1 MGILIFLFLL
11 VLSLANLAI
20 IVIKTGAPTR
30 PEEKGELLMNIKRRL
45 SVSVAML
52 LLAAACAVSAIAA
65 GASGSDGGGGDG
77 YVLRGYEGYVAIFDG
92 ESRTKPSIITGIEL
106 RNLTEADRMLMET
119 GLPAET
125 EAELALLLEDLGS

>member
-1 MGILIFLFLL
+1 
-11 VLSLANLAI
+11 
-20 IVIKTGAPTR
+20 
-30 PEEKGELLMNIKRRL
+30 MNIKRRL
-45 SVSVAML
+45 SVSIAML

-65 GASGSDGGGGDG
+65 GTSGSGSGGAEGEG